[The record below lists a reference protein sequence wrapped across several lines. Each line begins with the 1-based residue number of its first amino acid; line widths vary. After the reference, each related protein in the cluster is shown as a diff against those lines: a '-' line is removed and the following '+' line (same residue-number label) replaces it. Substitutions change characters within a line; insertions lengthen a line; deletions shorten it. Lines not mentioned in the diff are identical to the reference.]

1 MMHRLLALMIAMS
14 FSALVHAGP
23 KEDAQAAFEKFYS
36 SFVAGNDETVAALF
50 TPDAL
55 FYGTSSPELVTNPE
69 GVRQYFNRALSG
81 PATVKATLLRSSAL
95 VLSDNVVLISGMWQS
110 ERLLDGKST
119 VNGPLRI
126 SVVMSKR
133 GDRWL
138 VAQFHNSP
146 TPKPPAA
153 APTAPPSR

>member
-1 MMHRLLALMIAMS
+1 MMHRVLVLIVALS
-14 FSALVHAGP
+14 FSSLVHAGP

-36 SFVAGNDETVAALF
+36 SFVAGNGEAVAALF

-55 FYGTSSPELVTNPE
+55 FYGTGSPELVTNPE
-69 GVRQYFNRALSG
+69 GVRQYFNAALSG

-126 SVVMSKR
+126 TVVMNKR
-133 GDRWL
+133 GDRWQ

-146 TPKPPAA
+146 APKPPAA
-153 APTAPPSR
+153 TPAVAPSR